1 MPMERNTMRASR
13 ILTVLTAGLLA
24 AVACNPG
31 PKKVETAAAVETQGL
46 QVAVLDVTAG
56 DVESRLSLSGTI
68 APTEQVMAFAKVAGR
83 LTQNLVKEGQTVAQG
98 QVVAT
103 VNRDEPGQE
112 FKDYQVTAPLAGV
125 VAKVSMDPGSM
136 VAPSVP
142 LVIIINTDAVKL
154 TVSVIESEIGKVRD
168 GLPVQVVVPAWPDR
182 RFSGHISNVLPIVDP
197 MSRTAKVEV
206 KVPNSG
212 RALKPGMSA
221 TAELILGRHTGVV
234 TVPRAAIIEKMGER
248 YVFLYEDGKAK
259 RANIQTGYDD
269 GQRVE
274 VTSGIRVGDKL
285 IASDLNVLKD
295 GSKVRAKP

>member
-1 MPMERNTMRASR
+1 MRASR

>member
-1 MPMERNTMRASR
+1 
-13 ILTVLTAGLLA
+13 
-24 AVACNPG
+24 
-31 PKKVETAAAVETQGL
+31 
-46 QVAVLDVTAG
+46 
-56 DVESRLSLSGTI
+56 
-68 APTEQVMAFAKVAGR
+68 
-83 LTQNLVKEGQTVAQG
+83 
-98 QVVAT
+98 
-103 VNRDEPGQE
+103 
-112 FKDYQVTAPLAGV
+112 
-125 VAKVSMDPGSM
+125 M